1 MTSWT
6 VMTPIP
12 AYCGNRPTVT
22 LANISKPIDR
32 HNGNDDDDVDNVV
45 DVDDNADI
53 DDVIGNG
60 EVLPIYPDQGLEL
73 HARRSRCNPRL
84 LLWYISH
91 FDVLADS

>member
-22 LANISKPIDR
+22 LANISKPIDH
-32 HNGNDDDDVDNVV
+32 HNGDDDVDNVV

-73 HARRSRCNPRL
+73 HARRSQCNPRL
-84 LLWYISH
+84 LLLYISH

>member
-1 MTSWT
+1 MTSET

-12 AYCGNRPTVT
+12 WYCGNRPTVT

-32 HNGNDDDDVDNVV
+32 HNGNDDDDVDNV
-45 DVDDNADI
+45 DDDDDDADI

-84 LLWYISH
+84 LL
-91 FDVLADS
+91 